1 VNLSEIVLLAAAA
14 VAAAAG
20 LCWFAVAVAVRHVR
34 KGRMRHDEGARA
46 GRV

>member
-14 VAAAAG
+14 VAAAG

-34 KGRMRHDEGARA
+34 KGRIRHDEGARA